1 MELAHV
7 RQAGLNDPDPPAQ
20 VVDGIAAL
28 QSFGIDGSFTCW

>member
-7 RQAGLNDPDPPAQ
+7 RQAGLNDPDPAQ

-28 QSFGIDGSFTCW
+28 QSFGLDGSFTCW